1 MSLKPTKLCA
11 AFASSET
18 ARQCRNEGLND
29 PVATIPPAF
38 LDEIRTRLD
47 LSYVVGT
54 RVKLQRKGREWTA
67 CSPFHN
73 EKTPSFYVNNEKGFY
88 HCFGCGQHG
97 DHIGFVMNHD
107 GQSFLEAVETLAAQA
122 GLDMPKAD
130 PDAARK
136 AERAKGLKEAMVAA
150 VKAYQDALFQPEGEG
165 ARVYIERR
173 GLSPETV
180 KHFGLG
186 YSPDARDWLFK
197 KLIAQGFSAQ
207 VLIDAALAKAPDDGR
222 APFDM
227 FRGRLMFPIWD
238 RQGNPVAFG
247 GRILGDGEPKY
258 LNSPDTPIFHKG
270 QLLYGHHLARKAA
283 HDRGEILVVE
293 GYMDA
298 IALGQAG
305 VANAVAPLGTA
316 LTEDHLRLLWK
327 MVPSPTVC
335 LDGDAAGQRAA
346 RRTAERA
353 LPLLTA
359 GKSVK
364 FATLPQGQDPDD
376 LLKHGGLR
384 ALQTVLTNSESLA
397 AALWRWER
405 AAMSRNDAEQRA
417 ALWSRINQALRAV
430 EDSSLNTALEADMIA
445 RFEASFGH
453 HPFRKGGGRQWER
466 AKSGYGAPRS
476 SGLKRPGGGLNAPGN
491 DRVSVLGTRSL
502 SRRPYEILFH
512 AFMNHPD
519 LLDLYG
525 ENLATLTMLDVDLAQ
540 FRDALVQALFADVPL
555 DSATLQ
561 AHLSRHGLDSMVERL
576 TGPEIQLHAG
586 FAKPDAQK
594 NEVIEGLETLF
605 AGFTHR
611 DMQHEL
617 QVSRSALPAY
627 AVTDEELKALSLRAK
642 AYTDA
647 KPSS

>member
-1 MSLKPTKLCA
+1 M
-11 AFASSET
+11 
-18 ARQCRNEGLND
+18 
-29 PVATIPPAF
+29 ATIPPAF
-38 LDEIRTRLD
+38 LDELRTRLD
-47 LSYVVGT
+47 LSDVVGA

-67 CSPFHN
+67 CCPFHN

-107 GQSFLEAVETLAAQA
+107 GQTFIEAVETLAAQA
-122 GLDMPKAD
+122 GVDMPKAD

-150 VKAYQDALFQPEGEG
+150 VKAYQDALTLPEGET
-165 ARVYIERR
+165 ARAYIDKR

-180 KHFGLG
+180 QHFGLG
-186 YSPDARDWLFK
+186 YSPDSRDWLFK

-207 VLIDAALAKAPDDGR
+207 VIIDAALAKAPEDGR
-222 APFDM
+222 PPFDM

-270 QLLYGHHLARKAA
+270 LLLYGHHLARKSA

-298 IALGQAG
+298 IALAQAG
-305 VANAVAPLGTA
+305 VDNAVAPLGTA

-327 MVPSPTVC
+327 MVPAPTVC

-353 LPLLTA
+353 LPLLQA

-364 FATLPQGQDPDD
+364 FATLPDGQDPDD

-384 ALQTVLTNSESLA
+384 ALQTVLSKSETLP

-405 AAMSRNDAEQRA
+405 MSMARNDAEQRA
-417 ALWSRINQALRAV
+417 ALWSRINSALKTV
-430 EDSSLNTALEADMIA
+430 EDSSLNAALEADMVG

-453 HPFRKGGGRQWER
+453 HPFRKNTGRQWQR
-466 AKSGYGAPRS
+466 GAGGGAGGGKGYRNPAAT
-476 SGLKRPGGGLNAPGN
+476 GLKRPGN
-491 DRVSVLGTRSL
+491 DRVSALDTQALARRQYEVLFAVFL
-502 SRRPYEILFH
+502 
-512 AFMNHPD
+512 NHPD
-519 LLDLYG
+519 LLELYG

-540 FRDALVQALFADVPL
+540 FRDALVQALFADVTL
-555 DSATLQ
+555 DSEHLG
-561 AHLSRHGLDSMVERL
+561 AHLSERGLDSMVERL
-576 TGPEIQLHAG
+576 TGSETQLHAG
-586 FAKPDAQK
+586 FAKPEARKD
-594 NEVIEGLETLF
+594 EVIEGLETLF
-605 AGFTHR
+605 AGFMHR

-617 QVSRSALPAY
+617 QVSRVALPAY
-627 AVTDEELKALSLRAK
+627 AVSDDELKALHLRAK

-647 KPSS
+647 KPSF